1 MTNKKDT
8 GEQKRKVSVALE
20 YVPGEEAPKIIASGK
35 GVLAEKIIERAKEA
49 DVPVY
54 EDSKLANTL
63 SKLEIGDMIPPELYS
78 VVAEILVFVDDMD
91 RLRSKSEKDR
101 KIMKHTNSGGKEW
114 EQKVC
119 RYFKGQRLFY
129 RRCKFRLCLR

>member
-78 VVAEILVFVDDMD
+78 VVAEILVFVEGME
-91 RLRSKSEKDR
+91 RLR
-101 KIMKHTNSGGKEW
+101 GKV
-114 EQKVC
+114 K
-119 RYFKGQRLFY
+119 KTG
-129 RRCKFRLCLR
+129 K

>member
-91 RLRSKSEKDR
+91 RLRSKVK
-101 KIMKHTNSGGKEW
+101 MTGK
-114 EQKVC
+114 
-119 RYFKGQRLFY
+119 
-129 RRCKFRLCLR
+129 